1 MSKQLPDKIS
11 IHWHFTDIQEIDDSL
26 TNDEARQI
34 LQLLAKH
41 HDCNNGINW
50 DVISATIDIFLVE
63 QGRYPVVN

>member
-11 IHWHFTDIQEIDDSL
+11 ITWHFTDIQEIDDSL

-34 LQLLAKH
+34 LQLLAKY

-50 DVISATIDIFLVE
+50 DVIKATIDVFLSE
-63 QGRYPVVN
+63 QGRYQLTD